1 MPTARLRA
9 LTPALFVA
17 ASCVGPGA
25 SAPPDRSPTAPVTEA
40 RVAMGTE
47 LRLTAW
53 TGDTAGALEAF
64 EVVYA
69 EFERLEGLMS
79 TWREDS
85 EVSRVNA
92 AAGGSPLPVSRE
104 VLDVLLLSRQISEW
118 TGGKFDIT
126 FGALSD
132 FWNFNHDGTD
142 SVPDMDAVRAR
153 LPLIAWEDVEIDE
166 AAGTVRLPRS
176 GMSFNL
182 GGIGK
187 GYAVDRAVAILR
199 DAGLGNFLIQA
210 GGDLYVGGQPK
221 GRPWRLGIQDPRS
234 SGGTPFAV
242 MDLADATFSTSGDYE
257 RFFIRDGDGQPERHH
272 RDLAGGA
279 GRRALDRRVHRRTR
293 GGHGAHRAA
302 RRRGRRDCRR
312 RQPAPYF
319 VGARRPADRAGTSD
333 RRAVASYFAGTAR
346 EAAAASA
353 CCFVRSFAL

>member
-1 MPTARLRA
+1 M
-9 LTPALFVA
+9 
-17 ASCVGPGA
+17 
-25 SAPPDRSPTAPVTEA
+25 
-40 RVAMGTE
+40 AMGTE

-142 SVPDMDAVRAR
+142 RVPDMDAVRAR

-257 RFFIRDGDGQPERHH
+257 RFFIRDGRRYHHILDPDLGEPAMASRSVTIVTSQAVLADALSTGVFIVGPEAGMALIERLDDVEGVIVDADNQLHISSGLVDQLTVLAPPTDG
-272 RDLAGGA
+272 L
-279 GRRALDRRVHRRTR
+279 
-293 GGHGAHRAA
+293 
-302 RRRGRRDCRR
+302 
-312 RQPAPYF
+312 
-319 VGARRPADRAGTSD
+319 
-333 RRAVASYFAGTAR
+333 
-346 EAAAASA
+346 
-353 CCFVRSFAL
+353 